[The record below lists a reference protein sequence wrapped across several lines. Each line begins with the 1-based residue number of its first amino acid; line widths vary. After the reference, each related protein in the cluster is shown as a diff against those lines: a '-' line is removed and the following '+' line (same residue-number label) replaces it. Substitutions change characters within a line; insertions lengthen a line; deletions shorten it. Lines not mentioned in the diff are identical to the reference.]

1 MTRSGQ
7 RPPSRRLTS
16 STRRS
21 TFSGM
26 RRPTTTARTRRL
38 SGSSA
43 TWSHWSPRNRSPRGR
58 FFSLQPTNAHFSS
71 NWTAVVR
78 GGKGGLLVVQPLGV
92 GAGEAGEAQD
102 GVAVDADEAAGLAG
116 GAAVGDVGQDGPGL
130 VIRKAGVEQGGAL
143 ALGEAGLARA
153 AVA

>member
-43 TWSHWSPRNRSPRGR
+43 AWSHWSPRNRSPRGR

-92 GAGEAGEAQD
+92 GAGEAGGGRGGGGGGGRE
-102 GVAVDADEAAGLAG
+102 GAG
-116 GAAVGDVGQDGPGL
+116 P
-130 VIRKAGVEQGGAL
+130 
-143 ALGEAGLARA
+143 
-153 AVA
+153 